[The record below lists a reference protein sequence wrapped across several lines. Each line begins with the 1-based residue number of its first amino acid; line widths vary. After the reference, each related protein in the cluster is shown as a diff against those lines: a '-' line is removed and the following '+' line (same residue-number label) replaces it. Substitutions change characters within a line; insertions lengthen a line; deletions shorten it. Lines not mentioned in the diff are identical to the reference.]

1 MVGRT
6 AVTPRDDRRKTAGGR
21 VGYRPVAACMHAR
34 LPSGCHEGDGGGE
47 REFVNKRQFT
57 YQRGIPHLHPDRTK
71 RTWPWPDM
79 ALLRRQR
86 APRRALLRTATSQ
99 RVAMGRQSQVP
110 SHCLCGGGSCLC
122 TLVSRLPAWF
132 QLSPSAEG
140 GGWRRASAN
149 SVASVMGH
157 EKLTCRNKRGRPDWT
172 AVTPLDPGKVHAPE
186 QQALFGQAN
195 MKISSALPTKLF
207 FFTFFEQNKRK

>member
-1 MVGRT
+1 VPGCLRTRST
-6 AVTPRDDRRKTAGGR
+6 AVSPRPCMGLRAVVVRWWGARRSRHGTTDAKRR
-21 VGYRPVAACMHAR
+21 VGGWATDPWLHAYACMHD
-34 LPSGCHEGDGGGE
+34 CHQDVTREMGGGE

-122 TLVSRLPAWF
+122 TLVSPCLV
-132 QLSPSAEG
+132 SIIS
-140 GGWRRASAN
+140 
-149 SVASVMGH
+149 
-157 EKLTCRNKRGRPDWT
+157 KR
-172 AVTPLDPGKVHAPE
+172 
-186 QQALFGQAN
+186 
-195 MKISSALPTKLF
+195 
-207 FFTFFEQNKRK
+207 